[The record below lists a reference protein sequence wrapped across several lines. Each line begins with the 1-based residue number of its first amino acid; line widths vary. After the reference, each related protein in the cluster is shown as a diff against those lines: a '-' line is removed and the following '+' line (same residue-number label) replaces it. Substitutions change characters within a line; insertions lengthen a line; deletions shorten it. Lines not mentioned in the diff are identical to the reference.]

1 MNRPIARHLPRFP
14 ILALAAAA
22 LLLAP
27 LRALAEDLD
36 LWFTI
41 ELAGQKAGWQR
52 LTTTTDGDRITSRSE
67 LRMSVRRG
75 QATTDLAFLSEF
87 VETAAGEP
95 VSMRAEDRTGQTP
108 IVTEYTFNA
117 ETIEVVSRQGA
128 GEPQRS
134 EVALPE
140 GRWLPPGAAA
150 EYLIQRLGAG
160 ADKVTLRTM
169 DPTLGPQA
177 ITVTRDLIEKTTVT
191 AGPPGAERQYE
202 VWRCNVRQSVAEDLL
217 TIEMI
222 DARGVPVITE
232 TKLGGLDMRIALSD
246 EATATRPAPAPEMLV
261 SVFVR
266 PDKPIRAPR
275 RTVEASYVVRT
286 AQGPLPDLPTAGAQ
300 RFERLGAQ
308 QGRITVDAL
317 KSQPAPDVER
327 AAYLAATPL
336 LDSGDE
342 LIQRLARRATGGAG
356 NSPEA
361 RAEAM
366 RRFVHQHIRAKGLDV
381 GFASASEVAR
391 AREGDCTEHATLLA
405 ALLRAEGIPSR
416 VVSGLIYADRFA
428 GEEQIFGY
436 HMWTQALLEIDGQQR
451 WVDLDATLD
460 GRAFDAAH
468 IAVATSSLATG
479 ALDAMLV
486 VGQLLGN
493 LEIAVESAE

>member
-1 MNRPIARHLPRFP
+1 MSRS
-14 ILALAAAA
+14 ILYTLVAILSVLASPAFG
-22 LLLAP
+22 
-27 LRALAEDLD
+27 EDLD

-41 ELAGQKAGWQR
+41 EIGGQKAGWQR
-52 LTTTTDGDRITSRSE
+52 LTTTTKGDEITSRSE
-67 LRMSVRRG
+67 LRMSIRRG
-75 QATTDLAFLSEF
+75 QATTDLAFISEF
-87 VETAAGEP
+87 IESVGGKP
-95 VSMRAEDRTGQTP
+95 LRMRAEDRTGQTP
-108 IVTEYTFNA
+108 IIIDYTFNA
-117 ETIEVVSRQGA
+117 ETISVVSRQGA

-134 EVALPE
+134 EVPLPE
-140 GRWLPPGAAA
+140 GRWLPPNAAGD
-150 EYLIQRLGAG
+150 YLIQRLSAG

-177 ITVTRDLIEKTTVT
+177 ITVTRDVIEKTAVT
-191 AGPPGAERQYE
+191 AGAPGAERQFE

-222 DARGVPVITE
+222 DARGVPVVTE

-266 PDKPIRAPR
+266 PDRPIRAPR
-275 RTVEASYVVRT
+275 RTAEARYVVRT
-286 AQGPLPDLPTAGAQ
+286 AQGPLPDLPAAGAQ

-308 QGRITVDAL
+308 QGRIRVNAL
-317 KSQPAPDVER
+317 EPRPAPDVDRGE
-327 AAYLAATPL
+327 YLAATPL
-336 LDSGDE
+336 LDAGDE

-366 RRFVHQHIRAKGLDV
+366 RRFVHQHVKAKGLDV

-405 ALLRAEGIPSR
+405 ALLRADDIPSR

-428 GEEQIFGY
+428 GQERIFGY

-451 WVDLDATLD
+451 WVDLDPTLD
-460 GRAFDAAH
+460 SRAFDAAH

-493 LEIAVESAE
+493 LEIRVESAE